1 MNIGFVV
8 HHDRPNATALA
19 REAAS
24 HLEGLGHGVRISKSD
39 AEATGL
45 DQWAVPDD
53 VFAEGLDLAV
63 SLGGDGTMLRT
74 VARVVEHDIPVLG
87 VNLGR
92 VGYLTV
98 VEPTGLIEAL
108 DRFLAS
114 DYQLERRM
122 TLCVDPGT
130 GDPPIPAL
138 NEAVIEKVAPGHTV
152 RLDVELNGS
161 PFASYAA
168 DGLIVATPT
177 GSTAYTLSA
186 RGPIVSPT
194 HQAIVLTPVAPHM
207 LFDRA
212 LVLEADDRVDITA
225 AGRPAVL
232 TVDGRVTIELPS
244 GTTVMCT
251 AGPRPAHLVSFG
263 RRDFHRI
270 VQTKFGLT
278 PP

>member
-1 MNIGFVV
+1 VTVVGFVV
-8 HHDRPNATALA
+8 HHDRPSATELA
-19 REAAS
+19 VQAATW
-24 HLEGLGHGVRISKSD
+24 LEGAGHEVRVGKAD

-45 DQWAVPDD
+45 DRWAVPDESM
-53 VFAEGLDLAV
+53 AESLDLVV

-74 VARVVEHDIPVLG
+74 VALVVEHDTPVLG

-92 VGYLTV
+92 MGYLTV
-98 VEPTGLIEAL
+98 VEPSGFIDAL
-108 DRFLAS
+108 GRFLAG
-114 DYQLERRM
+114 DYQVEPRM
-122 TLCVDPGT
+122 TLAIDAGK
-130 GDPPIPAL
+130 GHPPINAL

-152 RLDVELNGS
+152 RLDVRLNDA

-194 HQAIVLTPVAPHM
+194 HRALVVTPVAPHM

-212 LVLEADDRVDITA
+212 LVLNPDDCVSVTIEN
-225 AGRPAVL
+225 RPAVL
-232 TVDGRVTIELPS
+232 SVDGRVTIELAPH
-244 GTTVMCT
+244 TTVTCT
-251 AGPRPAHLVSFG
+251 AGAHAARLVSFE

-270 VQTKFGLT
+270 VREKFGLAE
-278 PP
+278 

>member
-1 MNIGFVV
+1 VNVGFVV
-8 HHDRPNATALA
+8 HHDRPRATELA
-19 REAAS
+19 HAAAA
-24 HLEGLGHGVRISKSD
+24 HLTAAGHDVRVGKAD

-45 DQWAVPDD
+45 DGWAVPDEA
-53 VFAEGLDLAV
+53 FADGLDLVV

-74 VARVVEHDIPVLG
+74 VARVVDHDTPVLG

-98 VEPTGLIEAL
+98 VEPTGLLDAL
-108 DRFLAS
+108 DRFFRG
-114 DYQLERRM
+114 DYEIEHRM
-122 TLCVDPGT
+122 TLNVDPGT
-130 GDPPIPAL
+130 GEPPVPAL

-152 RLDVELNGS
+152 RLDVQLNQS

-194 HQAIVLTPVAPHM
+194 HRAIVLTPVAPHM

-212 LVLEADDRVDITA
+212 LVLEPDDRIDITA

-232 TVDGRVTIELPS
+232 TIDGRVTIALEP
-244 GTTVMCT
+244 GTTITCV
-251 AGPRPAHLVSFG
+251 AGTHAAQLVSFE